1 MTRRIAAPKLGP
13 LVLRARKAFQ
23 SGQFDKARA
32 LALEAVKSA
41 KSKKDNQN
49 RVEGLSVLSD
59 VLRDSKDTTGA
70 VTAIEESIAI
80 AENHRLLYSL
90 CDVIR
95 KRAFLYLVQS
105 KYVESE
111 ADAKRALRIARD
123 NGFGAHEADA
133 LAMIG
138 HLCEVRKERPRALV
152 WFREALKVARIAK
165 HAWRESGLHH
175 DLGRINGELQNY
187 TVGLDYLDQGERLAS
202 KYGFQ
207 KHILLILRAKG
218 DIYKAIGDTGRAREL
233 YERSFAPAM
242 RAGTPFEVMENSVRL
257 GAVNLDD
264 GRIDEAMKHY
274 RRGIELAKKFGYGRT
289 ILQNIFG
296 LGRCYATQGEYIK
309 AYSCFRWLLWTAKTD
324 CANNLSTIRSALE
337 QVIYLLLKLDHKDL
351 ARDVDELE
359 RQFKNLDDEGTYTAP
374 QKSAMR
380 AELVAQLPGLIQ
392 TICNAQFNFYEAKG
406 ILVNIATGE
415 ITVKGQVQKV
425 PLTKSELIAFGLL
438 FAQIGK
444 KRTARE
450 IHDAYAGEDVDLAPM
465 THRVHVLMASIRK
478 KGIPKSVL
486 DSETHKGYW
495 LVPADKFEFSEN
507 FPE

>member
-1 MTRRIAAPKLGP
+1 MTRRNATPKLEP
-13 LVLRARKAFQ
+13 RVLRARKAFQ
-23 SGQFDKARA
+23 SGEFDRA
-32 LALEAVKSA
+32 KELALDAIKTA

-70 VTAIEESIAI
+70 VTAIEEAIAI
-80 AENHRLLYSL
+80 SEKYQFLYSL

-105 KYVESE
+105 KYAE
-111 ADAKRALRIARD
+111 ADAYARRALRMARD

-133 LAMIG
+133 LAMVG

-152 WFREALKVARIAK
+152 WFREAMKVARLAK
-165 HAWRESGLHH
+165 HTWRESGLHH

-187 TVGLDYLDQGERLAS
+187 TVGLDYLDQGERFAT
-202 KYGFQ
+202 KHGFK

-218 DIYKAIGDTGRAREL
+218 DIYKAIGDTGKAREL

-264 GRIDEAMKHY
+264 GRIDDAMTHY
-274 RRGIELAKKFGYGRT
+274 RKGIELAKKFGYGRT
-289 ILQNIFG
+289 ILQNAFG
-296 LGRCYATQGEYIK
+296 LGRCYATRGEYIR
-309 AYSCFRWLLWTAKTD
+309 AYSCFRWLLWTAKPD

-337 QVIYLLLKLDHKDL
+337 QVIYLLQKLDHADL
-351 ARDVDELE
+351 AREVDELE
-359 RQFKNLDDEGTYTAP
+359 RRFKNLDDEGTYTAP
-374 QKSAMR
+374 QKNAMR
-380 AELVAQLPGLIQ
+380 AEIVAELPGLIQ
-392 TICNAQFNFYEAKG
+392 IICNAQFEYYHAKG

-415 ITVKGQVQKV
+415 ITVNGQVQKA
-425 PLTKSELIAFGLL
+425 PLSKSELIAFKLL

-444 KRTARE
+444 KRTAQE
-450 IHDAYAGEDVDLAPM
+450 IHVAYSGEDINLAPM
-465 THRVHVLMASIRK
+465 THRVHVLMAEIRK

-486 DSETHKGYW
+486 RSETHEGYW
-495 LVPADKFEFSEN
+495 LEPSDNVEFAEN

>member
-1 MTRRIAAPKLGP
+1 MTRRIATPKLGP
-13 LVLRARKAFQ
+13 IVLRARKAFQ
-23 SGQFDKARA
+23 SGQFDRA
-32 LALEAVKSA
+32 KELALDAIKTS

-70 VTAIEESIAI
+70 VTAIEEAIAI
-80 AENHRLLYSL
+80 SEKYQLLYSL

-105 KYVESE
+105 KYAE
-111 ADAKRALRIARD
+111 ADAYARRALRIARD

-152 WFREALKVARIAK
+152 WFREAMKVARLAK
-165 HAWRESGLHH
+165 HTWRESGLHH

-187 TVGLDYLDQGERLAS
+187 TVGLDYLDQGERFAT
-202 KYGFQ
+202 KHGFK

-218 DIYKAIGDTGRAREL
+218 DIYKAIGDTGKAREL
-233 YERSFAPAM
+233 YERSFAPTM

-264 GRIDEAMKHY
+264 GRIDDAMTHY
-274 RRGIELAKKFGYGRT
+274 RKGIELAKKFGYGRT
-289 ILQNIFG
+289 ILQNAFG
-296 LGRCYATQGEYIK
+296 MGRCYATRGEYIR
-309 AYSCFRWLLWTAKTD
+309 AYSCFRWLLWTAKAD

-337 QVIYLLLKLDHKDL
+337 QVIYLLQKLDHTDL
-351 ARDVDELE
+351 AHEVEELE

-374 QKSAMR
+374 QKNAMR
-380 AELVAQLPGLIQ
+380 AELIAQLPSLIQ
-392 TICNAQFNFYEAKG
+392 TICDAQFDFYQAKG
-406 ILVNIATGE
+406 VQVNVATGE
-415 ITVKGQVQKV
+415 ITVNGQLKEL
-425 PLTKSELIAFGLL
+425 PLTKSELKAFNFL
-438 FAQIGK
+438 FARIGK
-444 KRTARE
+444 KRTAEE
-450 IHDAYAGEDVDLAPM
+450 IHDEYSGENINLGSKK
-465 THRVHVLMASIRK
+465 HRVHQLMTSIRN
-478 KGIPKSVL
+478 KGVPKSVL
-486 DSETHKGYW
+486 KSKTGKGYW
-495 LVPADKFEFSEN
+495 LVPSGKLEFTEN